1 VFCDNPFFIIQ
12 RTQPFSQYTMVC
24 DSCGHPNSEHK
35 SVTFS
40 MFYCSSCK
48 KIESSVSFSVD
59 PAGNS
64 SDTIDPSKSD
74 DVLTDMY
81 KSFRGLRH

>member
-1 VFCDNPFFIIQ
+1 
-12 RTQPFSQYTMVC
+12 MVC
-24 DSCGHPNSEHK
+24 DSCGHANSEHK
-35 SVTFS
+35 SLTFS

-48 KIESSVSFSVD
+48 KIESDISFSVD
-59 PAGNS
+59 VA
-64 SDTIDPSKSD
+64 SDSNNTIDPSKSD